1 MMKSRFV
8 ADGVIKLLIAVA
20 ICATVPALEAFF
32 LAPRWLVI
40 GAAVML
46 FLSSATEISYGVSR
60 GEKRFLRYPLVFDGL
75 WVLVTIAAIILAFAD
90 NPAAGY
96 VWFGYIGLGSLA
108 IAIVFTTG
116 ANGPDF
122 GDEQ

>member
-8 ADGVIKLLIAVA
+8 ADGVIKMLIAVA
-20 ICATVPALEAFF
+20 VCATVPALEAFF

-40 GAAVML
+40 GVAVML

-60 GEKRFLRYPLVFDGL
+60 GEKRFLKYPMAFDGL
-75 WVLVTIAAIILAFAD
+75 WVLVTIAAIILAIAN

-96 VWFGYIGLGSLA
+96 VWFGYVGLGSLA